1 MYVVSSNG
9 QANFLEV
16 PEMSL
21 SRQRVPMTVFFLFA
35 FGVPWGAMII
45 ARIRHVALSEATLSF
60 MIAAAFCSI
69 GGLVATHVAAGRA
82 GLKELGLRCVLY
94 RVGVSWWLYALFL
107 APCVYAV
114 ATVIYG
120 VARGKVGP
128 VSPME
133 LLRQWWLVFTFVFN
147 LFQGPLA
154 EELGWR
160 GFLLPRLLDKCSPLK
175 ASVILGI
182 VWAVWHMPAGM
193 VTGGPYYFHTLAG
206 TLLFT
211 ASTVALS
218 ILMTVLFLHTRG
230 SVLLA
235 IAMHWSVM
243 PGKYIVSSL
252 FPASQEPPDWLRAV
266 VLITVAA
273 VAVAVTDRKLSLGGN
288 RSFSK
293 SRRGNRTSQIDQ
305 KPVVR

>member
-1 MYVVSSNG
+1 VSSNG

-16 PEMSL
+16 TEMSL

-69 GGLVATHVAAGRA
+69 GGVVATYVAAGRA

-114 ATVIYG
+114 ATVISG
-120 VARGKVGP
+120 IAHGKVGP

-160 GFLLPRLLDKCSPLK
+160 GFLCR
-175 ASVILGI
+175 
-182 VWAVWHMPAGM
+182 
-193 VTGGPYYFHTLAG
+193 
-206 TLLFT
+206 
-211 ASTVALS
+211 
-218 ILMTVLFLHTRG
+218 
-230 SVLLA
+230 
-235 IAMHWSVM
+235 
-243 PGKYIVSSL
+243 VSWIS
-252 FPASQEPPDWLRAV
+252 A
-266 VLITVAA
+266 
-273 VAVAVTDRKLSLGGN
+273 
-288 RSFSK
+288 
-293 SRRGNRTSQIDQ
+293 RR
-305 KPVVR
+305 